1 MYTLGVQPGTTII
14 NNVCHDV
21 WSFNYGGWGYYTDE
35 GSSNITNTHNLVYDT
50 KCAGYHQHYGVDN
63 LMFNNVVGDVNQG
76 DCDGAVVR
84 CTWVAYGPPLT
95 FGGGCVCVLVHRAA
109 FVAASGQV
117 CVAERGRE
125 PGSVLEL
132 HVRHQHCVSGATWA
146 LGTVGLA
153 DMQA

>member
-35 GSSNITNTHNLVYDT
+35 GTSNITNTHNLVYDT

-84 CTWVAYGPPLT
+84 CTWTWGCGVRAT
-95 FGGGCVCVLVHRAA
+95 SDFRRWMCVCWCTVQRSSQHP
-109 FVAASGQV
+109 GK
-117 CVAERGRE
+117 CVWPSVGESQGRC
-125 PGSVLEL
+125 SSFTFDTNIV
-132 HVRHQHCVSGATWA
+132 
-146 LGTVGLA
+146 
-153 DMQA
+153 